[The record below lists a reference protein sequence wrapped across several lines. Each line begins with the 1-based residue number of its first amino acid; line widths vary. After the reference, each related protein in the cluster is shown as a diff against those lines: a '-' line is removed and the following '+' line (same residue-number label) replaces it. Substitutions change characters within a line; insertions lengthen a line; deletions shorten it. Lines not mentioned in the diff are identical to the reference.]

1 MQLGKISPGLCSWA
15 TGHWGPLEAHPANHG
30 GAGAAQHS
38 PGEGLLLAPSG
49 LRPSPCL
56 PSPEHQG
63 PWNHSVPIP
72 SAIRPPSRLWGS
84 SCPLACIRIPC
95 GCHQPLHQP
104 PRLWLCPAL
113 PSSLLGLPGGLHSA
127 LLPLICQPSPS
138 WLKGPSKGKPDYSS
152 PAQPAGHR
160 IRPGPRRR
168 MPCQTFLQGCTH
180 CSVPRPPGSGP
191 RAPHSAAF
199 LCAFAQSA
207 PGGWLPSSCQDSA
220 AWSRTPELRA
230 RPGTPYH
237 PAVPRAHPAGSALL
251 RVSLAGLL
259 GLGWGLTSCGSSVP
273 GRGVGKP
280 EVGNRVKVR
289 GHSWHHTDDLRARC
303 GVSWGLPEGRSS
315 PAASPAR
322 SPA

>member
-56 PSPEHQG
+56 PSPECWG
-63 PWNHSVPIP
+63 PGTTPSPFPPP
-72 SAIRPPSRLWGS
+72 SAHPPGFGAPRVPWLASRVAATSPSTSHRASGS
-84 SCPLACIRIPC
+84 
-95 GCHQPLHQP
+95 
-104 PRLWLCPAL
+104 AL
-113 PSSLLGLPGGLHSA
+113 PSSLLGLLGGLHSA
-127 LLPLICQPSPS
+127 LLPPICQPSPS
-138 WLKGPSKGKPDYSS
+138 WLRGPSKGKPDYSS
-152 PAQPAGHR
+152 RAQPAGHR

-168 MPCQTFLQGCTH
+168 MPCQTFLRGCTH

-199 LCAFAQSA
+199 LCALARSA

-230 RPGTPYH
+230 RPALRTILQCPGPTP
-237 PAVPRAHPAGSALL
+237 L
-251 RVSLAGLL
+251 GLL
-259 GLGWGLTSCGSSVP
+259 CCVCLLLG
-273 GRGVGKP
+273 
-280 EVGNRVKVR
+280 
-289 GHSWHHTDDLRARC
+289 
-303 GVSWGLPEGRSS
+303 SWG
-315 PAASPAR
+315 
-322 SPA
+322 